1 MQVELEKAVADL
13 HQGRPDV
20 AEDAMR
26 RLLEQAPGSAPA
38 MEVLGMALAGQARVQ
53 EARDWFSRAAALQPD
68 SLSTWMNLGNAC
80 LESADASAAGVAFER
95 ARALGADDVAWLLGY
110 GLALLGQARFA
121 DANRYLGAAL
131 SREPDAIDVRLAY
144 AQSLAELERFEE
156 LALCLE
162 AVHADSLHLDERQA
176 LAWLLAQAGS
186 DDAAQQLYRQVIAG
200 APESGESRVQFAL
213 LLERLNRVAEADQQL
228 RAVPAEYARSSGGM
242 FELAAARVLRRQQ
255 EQPQA
260 VLRLADGLQ
269 RDLAPAMQA
278 QLQFE
283 LARNHDQ
290 LGQADPAMQAL
301 AAAHD
306 AAGRAFQQR
315 VSGAAAPPVLEW
327 LQQRLLRP
335 ASQTWAQVQADPA
348 LPRDPI
354 FLVGFPRSGT
364 TLLERILDAHVDL
377 DVLDERPALEVAIA
391 QLRALPGWQDD
402 DLDVALDA
410 LTPGALAAAK
420 QRYWDEVRRYLLPH
434 GRLVDKYPL
443 TMTRL
448 PYVARLFPQAQ
459 WLLLLRHPCDCVLSC
474 HMQAFGS
481 NGGAMAFTSLESSAR
496 TYVAIMEWWE
506 QQRRLVPA
514 HVHVL
519 RYEDM
524 VADLPGQLSALMAF
538 LAQPMQP
545 QQLAF
550 AEHASSRSRRI
561 NTPSYSQVVQP
572 LNAGAVGRWRNYRAH
587 FSAQTLALLA
597 PWVQRYGYALD

>member
-1 MQVELEKAVADL
+1 
-13 HQGRPDV
+13 
-20 AEDAMR
+20 MR
-26 RLLEQAPGSAPA
+26 RLLERAPDFAPA

-53 EARDWFSRAAALQPD
+53 EARTWFCRAAALQPD

-80 LESADASAAGVAFER
+80 LESVDAAAAGVAFER
-95 ARALGADDVAWLLGY
+95 AHALGADDVAWLLGY

-162 AVHADSLHLDERQA
+162 AVHAGSLRLDERQA
-176 LAWLLAQAGS
+176 LAWLLAQAGN
-186 DDAAQQLYRQVIAG
+186 DDGAQQLYRQVIAES
-200 APESGESRVQFAL
+200 PESAESRVQFAL
-213 LLERLNRVAEADQQL
+213 LLERLNRVEEADQQL

-242 FELAAARVLRRQQ
+242 FELAAARVLRRQHQ
-255 EQPQA
+255 QPLA
-260 VLRLADGLQ
+260 ILRLGDGLQ

-290 LGQADPAMQAL
+290 LRQAEPAMLAL

-315 VSGAAAPPVLEW
+315 LSGAAAPPVLDW

-335 ASQTWAQVQADPA
+335 APQAWAQAQADPA

-364 TLLERILDAHVDL
+364 TLLERILDAHTDL

-391 QLRALPGWQDD
+391 QLRASPGWQDD
-402 DLDVALDA
+402 DFGAALDA
-410 LTPGALAAAK
+410 LTPAAKAAAN
-420 QRYWDEVRRYLLPH
+420 QRYWDEVRRHLLPR

-481 NGGAMAFTSLESSAR
+481 NGGAMAFTSLDASAR

-506 QQRRLVPA
+506 QQRTLVPA

-538 LAQPMQP
+538 LSQPMQE

-550 AEHASSRSRRI
+550 AEHASTRSRRI

-572 LNAGAVGRWRNYRAH
+572 LNAGAVGRWRSYRAH
-587 FSAQTLALLA
+587 FSPQTLALLA
-597 PWVQRYGYALD
+597 PWVQRYGYTLD

>member
-1 MQVELEKAVADL
+1 M
-13 HQGRPDV
+13 
-20 AEDAMR
+20 
-26 RLLEQAPGSAPA
+26 
-38 MEVLGMALAGQARVQ
+38 
-53 EARDWFSRAAALQPD
+53 
-68 SLSTWMNLGNAC
+68 
-80 LESADASAAGVAFER
+80 
-95 ARALGADDVAWLLGY
+95 
-110 GLALLGQARFA
+110 
-121 DANRYLGAAL
+121 
-131 SREPDAIDVRLAY
+131 
-144 AQSLAELERFEE
+144 
-156 LALCLE
+156 
-162 AVHADSLHLDERQA
+162 
-176 LAWLLAQAGS
+176 LAQAGN
-186 DDAAQQLYRQVIAG
+186 DDGAQQLYRQVIAE
-200 APESGESRVQFAL
+200 APESAESRVQFAL
-213 LLERLNRVAEADQQL
+213 LLERLNRVEEADQQL

-242 FELAAARVLRRQQ
+242 FELAAARVLRRQHQ
-255 EQPQA
+255 QPLA
-260 VLRLADGLQ
+260 ILRLGDGLQ

-290 LGQADPAMQAL
+290 LRQAEPAMLAL

-315 VSGAAAPPVLEW
+315 LSGAAAPPVLDW

-335 ASQTWAQVQADPA
+335 APQAWAQAQADPA

-364 TLLERILDAHVDL
+364 TLLERILDAHTDL

-391 QLRALPGWQDD
+391 QLRASPGWQDD
-402 DLDVALDA
+402 DLGAALDA
-410 LTPGALAAAK
+410 LSAAAEAAAK
-420 QRYWDEVRRYLLPH
+420 QRYWDEVHRHLLPR

-538 LAQPMQP
+538 LAQPMQA